1 MEAINLM
8 NNHVN
13 NSRKNPTRGRGR
25 GRGSGS
31 GSEGAG
37 PSW

>member
-1 MEAINLM
+1 MEAIDLM

-13 NSRKNPTRGRGR
+13 NSRKNSTRGRGR

-31 GSEGAG
+31 EGAG
-37 PSW
+37 PS